1 MTRIVAIA
9 GNTVREAV
17 RERLVLVLGLFG
29 FALLVGSQALSP
41 LALGEGRKVVIDFG
55 LAGSMLLA
63 TLLSIFLGS
72 SLLHKELER
81 KTLYSI
87 LAKPVRREEFMLGKF
102 FGLWF
107 TTAALLAAMAGILA
121 SVVTLAYGQTPWT
134 IAGATALS
142 VIELGIVTAVVVF
155 FSSFTTPALTAFFGI
170 AAVVVGHFAEDLRYF
185 ATHGTPFMVRA
196 MTEAVYWA
204 LPHLSVFNARG
215 LAVHGIA
222 IEPERMLFAV
232 GYGGLYITGLMILA
246 GTIFRRREFK

>member
-1 MTRIVAIA
+1 MTRILAIA
-9 GNTVREAV
+9 RNTVREAV
-17 RERLVLVLGLFG
+17 RERLMLVLGLFG
-29 FALLVGSQALSP
+29 FALLLGSQALSP

-63 TLLSIFLGS
+63 TLLSVFLGS

-81 KTLYSI
+81 KTLDSI
-87 LAKPVRREEFMLGKF
+87 LAKPVRREEFVLGKF

-107 TTAALLAAMAGILA
+107 TTAVLLAAEALILA
-121 SVVTLAYGQTPWT
+121 SVVTVAYGRTPWT

-142 VIELGIVTAVVVF
+142 VIELGIVTAVVVL

-170 AAVVVGHFAEDLRYF
+170 AAVVVGHFAEDLHYF
-185 ATHGTPFMVRA
+185 ATHGAPLLVRA

-215 LAVHGIA
+215 LAVHDIA
-222 IEPERMLFAV
+222 VEPERMLFAL
-232 GYGGLYITGLMILA
+232 GYGGLYIAALMIFA
-246 GTIFRRREFK
+246 GTIFRRRELK

>member
-1 MTRIVAIA
+1 MRVLAIA
-9 GNTVREAV
+9 RNTVREAV
-17 RERLVLVLGLFG
+17 RERLMLVLGLFG
-29 FALLVGSQALSP
+29 FALLLGSQALSP

-63 TLLSIFLGS
+63 TLLSVFLGA

-87 LAKPVRREEFMLGKF
+87 LAKPVRREEFVLGKF

-121 SVVTLAYGQTPWT
+121 SVVTVAYGRTPWT

-142 VIELGIVTAVVVF
+142 VIELGIVTAVVVL

-185 ATHGTPFMVRA
+185 AAHGAPLLVRA

-215 LAVHGIA
+215 LAVHDIA
-222 IEPERMLFAV
+222 VEPERMLFAI
-232 GYGGLYITGLMILA
+232 GYGGLYIAALMIFA

>member
-1 MTRIVAIA
+1 MRILAIA
-9 GNTVREAV
+9 RNTVREAV
-17 RERLVLVLGLFG
+17 RERLMLVLGLFG
-29 FALLVGSQALSP
+29 FALLLGSQALSP

-63 TLLSIFLGS
+63 TLLSVFLGA

-87 LAKPVRREEFMLGKF
+87 LAKPVRREEFVLGKF

-121 SVVTLAYGQTPWT
+121 SVVTVAYGRTPWT

-142 VIELGIVTAVVVF
+142 VIELGIVTAVVVL

-185 ATHGTPFMVRA
+185 AAHGAPLLVRA

-215 LAVHGIA
+215 LAVHDIA
-222 IEPERMLFAV
+222 VEPERMLFAI
-232 GYGGLYITGLMILA
+232 GYGGLYIAALMIFA

>member
-1 MTRIVAIA
+1 VTRVLAIA
-9 GNTVREAV
+9 RNTVREAV

-29 FALLVGSQALSP
+29 FALVIGSQALSP

-63 TLLSIFLGS
+63 TLLSVFLGS

-81 KTLYSI
+81 RTLYSI
-87 LAKPVRREEFMLGKF
+87 LAKPIRREEFVLGKF
-102 FGLWF
+102 LGLWF
-107 TTAALLAAMAGILA
+107 TTAVLLAAMAGILG
-121 SVVTLAYGQTPWT
+121 SVVTVAYGEAPWS

-142 VIELGIVTAVVVF
+142 AIELGIVTAVVVL

-185 ATHGTPFMVRA
+185 ASNGAPLGVRA
-196 MTEAVYWA
+196 LTEAVYWA

-215 LAVHGIA
+215 LAVHGLPV
-222 IEPERMLFAV
+222 EPARMLFAV
-232 GYGGLYITGLMILA
+232 GYGGLYITGLMIFA
-246 GTIFRRREFK
+246 GTIFRRREFR